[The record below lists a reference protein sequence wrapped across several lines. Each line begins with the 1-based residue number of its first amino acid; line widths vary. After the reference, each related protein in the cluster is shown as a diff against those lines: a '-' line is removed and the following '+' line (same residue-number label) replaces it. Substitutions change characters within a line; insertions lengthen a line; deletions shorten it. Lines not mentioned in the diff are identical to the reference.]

1 MNQINLTN
9 HELIQELEKRVQ
21 NGTLKVQITPE
32 QFEKRTESLF
42 SYLDSKNLLLLV
54 GLTVGL
60 TFLVCYSLKITTS
73 SPTRGSLEFSDQES
87 KIT

>member
-9 HELIQELEKRVQ
+9 QELISELEKRVQ

-32 QFEKRTESLF
+32 QFEKETKSLF

-73 SPTRGSLEFSDQES
+73 SVTGGSLDFREG
-87 KIT
+87 KII